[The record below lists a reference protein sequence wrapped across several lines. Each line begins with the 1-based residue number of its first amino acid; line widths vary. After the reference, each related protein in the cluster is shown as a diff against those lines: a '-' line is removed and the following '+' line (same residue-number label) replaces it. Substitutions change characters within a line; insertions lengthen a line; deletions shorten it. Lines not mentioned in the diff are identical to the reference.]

1 MIINEAEL
9 ECILWYRG
17 LSARE
22 KLAVRRYA
30 YLGDAR
36 LLPGFGEHRERL
48 DCIRRLAVA
57 QRPNEDALFGA

>member
-1 MIINEAEL
+1 MGINEAEL

-17 LSARE
+17 LSDRD
-22 KLAVRRYA
+22 KLAVRRYV

-36 LLPGFGEHRERL
+36 LLPDSGESRERL

-57 QRPNEDALFGA
+57 QRPDQDALFGT